1 MHYNRYRYYHPRA
14 GRFVSKAPIN
24 DENSTPPHS
33 TLYQA
38 RLASLMCL
46 NPRSSSR

>member
-24 DENSTPPHS
+24 DENGGLKEQVQH
-33 TLYQA
+33 
-38 RLASLMCL
+38 LM
-46 NPRSSSR
+46 